1 MTTISLNNSQFLS
14 NMASC
19 EPSKP
24 ISIQFSDVTDDCVK
38 ANRGFNPNPMQVHN
52 DF

>member
-1 MTTISLNNSQFLS
+1 MTTISLNNLKLLS
-14 NMASC
+14 KMASC
-19 EPSKP
+19 VPSEP
-24 ISIQFSDVTDDCVK
+24 ISIQFPDVTDDCVK